1 MDIKLNI
8 SGSRFMKI
16 IRYGIVLAAAAL
28 LAACGG
34 SSSGSFQSGG
44 SARMSIQTGDSEV
57 ETGESTTVT
66 VSFQNS
72 DKTPVTNGTTV
83 TLTSSDPRIGLV
95 AAMSDDSDGE
105 VGGGTEA
112 GASAHATTNGGKAYF
127 MFSGG
132 TNAGTVTLTASAN
145 NPAGSGSVT
154 ATAAVE
160 VVEDPDAATVGLSV
174 TGADTIPANEEGV
187 EPCLG
192 ST

>member
-1 MDIKLNI
+1 MDIKMNI
-8 SGSRFMKI
+8 SGSRFMKT
-16 IRYGIVLAAAAL
+16 IRYGIVLAAVML

-72 DKTPVTNGTTV
+72 DKTPVKNGTTV

-112 GASAHATTNGGKAYF
+112 GASAQAKIGRASCRESGK
-127 MFSGG
+127 GPG
-132 TNAGTVTLTASAN
+132 
-145 NPAGSGSVT
+145 
-154 ATAAVE
+154 E
-160 VVEDPDAATVGLSV
+160 
-174 TGADTIPANEEGV
+174 
-187 EPCLG
+187 
-192 ST
+192 